1 MGNRIIEKLGEM
13 HKQKYGNDDCLDG
26 NRFDNLSSI
35 MISPNEISNVL
46 YATNNY
52 VQMSQ
57 KGEKPTDEMNT
68 FSFIQEMQESQ
79 K

>member
-1 MGNRIIEKLGEM
+1 MGNRIIEKLAEM
-13 HKQKYGNDDCLDG
+13 QKLKYDHDDCLDA

-52 VQMSQ
+52 VTSTM
-57 KGEKPTDEMNT
+57 KGVKPEFNT
-68 FSFIQEMQESQ
+68 FSFMKEMQESE

>member
-1 MGNRIIEKLGEM
+1 MGNRIIEKLAEM
-13 HKQKYGNDDCLDG
+13 HKQKYDEDDCLDAK
-26 NRFDNLSSI
+26 RFDNLSSI

-52 VQMSQ
+52 VQITQ
-57 KGEKPTDEMNT
+57 KGEEPTDEMNT
-68 FSFIQEMQESQ
+68 FSFMKEMQESE

>member
-1 MGNRIIEKLGEM
+1 MGNRIIEKLAEM
-13 HKQKYGNDDCLDG
+13 HKQKYNNDDCLDA

-52 VQMSQ
+52 VQM
-57 KGEKPTDEMNT
+57 T
-68 FSFIQEMQESQ
+68 
-79 K
+79 